1 MTGETRTVRL
11 ADIRPNP
18 FRDLTRY
25 PVSLA
30 KVEALRLSM
39 RSTGG
44 LWTPFTVRH
53 HPTEAGLYELAAG
66 QHARL
71 EAWRAEAVRLGLGD
85 EAEVE
90 VRIRDHNDEEMLRML
105 ANENAEEWGLGVK
118 HDREMVRAARQHL
131 LSNPGRWKRTTT
143 NKDAGPG
150 PRAIARLLGGVWATA
165 TKKIAAHL
173 EILVPEERGEVEP
186 DIVESL
192 RTLAQQ
198 RRFVPLGR
206 NQSRAVQQEIA
217 RTLDAAAPPSQSSE
231 RDLDDAGT
239 GNRLILM
246 DDRQQ
251 ALNFAA
257 YVAREVVPALATA
270 LKRVDRC
277 TEVLETVLAT
287 DATRIQLD
295 TLVLKC
301 AVLAQV
307 VARVQEWGAAQAARN
322 RTLPPEPPPHLAQLE
337 EPDAPETTT

>member
-25 PVSLA
+25 PVSPA
-30 KVEALRLSM
+30 KVEALRRSM
-39 RSTGG
+39 RTTGG
-44 LWTPFTVRH
+44 LWIPLSVRH
-53 HPTEAGLYELAAG
+53 HTSETGLYELAAG
-66 QHARL
+66 GHARL
-71 EAWRAEAVRLGLGD
+71 EAMRVDAARQGLSD
-85 EAEVE
+85 VAEVE
-90 VRIRDHNDEEMLRML
+90 VRIRDHTDEEMLRML

-118 HDREMVRAARQHL
+118 HDREMVRVARQHL
-131 LSNPGRWKRTTT
+131 LSNPGLWKRTTT

-150 PRAIARLLGGVWATA
+150 PRAIARLLGGVWAKA
-165 TKKIAAHL
+165 TKKIASHL
-173 EILVPEERGEVEP
+173 EILVPEEGREVEP

-206 NQSRAVQQEIA
+206 GQSRAVQQEIA

-239 GNRLILM
+239 GNPLILM

-251 ALNFAA
+251 ALNLAA
-257 YVAREVVPALATA
+257 YIAREVVPALATA
-270 LKRVDRC
+270 LKRVERA
-277 TEVLETVLAT
+277 TEVLEALLAT
-287 DATRIQLD
+287 EATRLQLD
-295 TLVLKC
+295 MLLLKC
-301 AVLAQV
+301 AVLARV
-307 VARVQEWGAAQAARN
+307 VARVLEWGAAQAARN
-322 RTLPPEPPPHLAQLE
+322 RTLPPEPPPLPAQLE